1 MVRILLFITLLA
13 VGASGYFA
21 YNDVNAKIVGLTD
34 NLDIANEETRVATE
48 EKDKALTAQSEAEA
62 EAETAVAAL
71 EQAKSNNLKLGQQL
85 SVQRIRAETAT
96 ANFNQAT
103 AELVES
109 RQTSERWRQFEM
121 EYGTR
126 ESIKERLATIA
137 SVKNERDNFITENSI
152 LLSRIEQLSVE
163 LSRYTGTSVKVSLP
177 PDLAGKVTAVDSQYD
192 FVVLNVGEDQGVR
205 EHGELLVG
213 RSDKLIGRLRVLSV
227 EKNRSI
233 ANIMPDYKQSEIQTG
248 DSVYSERN

>member
-48 EKDKALTAQSEAEA
+48 EKNKALTAQSEAEA
-62 EAETAVAAL
+62 EAETALAAL
-71 EQAKSNNLKLGQQL
+71 EQAKSTNLKLGQQL
-85 SVQRIRAETAT
+85 SVQRNRAETAT

>member
-21 YNDVNAKIVGLTD
+21 YNDVNAKIVGLTE

-62 EAETAVAAL
+62 KAETAVAAL
-71 EQAKSNNLKLGQQL
+71 EQAKSTNLKLGQQL
-85 SVQRIRAETAT
+85 SVQRNRAETAT

-126 ESIKERLATIA
+126 DSIKERLATIA

>member
-1 MVRILLFITLLA
+1 MVRILLFITLIA
-13 VGASGYFA
+13 VGASGYLA
-21 YNDVNAKIVGLTD
+21 YNDINGKID
-34 NLDIANEETRVATE
+34 NLTNERNSAQQSSNEFE
-48 EKDKALTAQSEAEA
+48 EKMNDAVAAQSKAES
-62 EAETAVAAL
+62 EAETAVAEL
-71 EQAKSNNLKLGQQL
+71 EQAKVTNIKLGQQL
-85 SVQRIRAETAT
+85 TVQRNRAETAT

-126 ESIKERLATIA
+126 DSIKANLATIA

-163 LSRYTGTSVKVSLP
+163 LSRYTGTSVKVNLP
-177 PDLAGKVTAVDSQYD
+177 SDLAGKVTAVDSQYD
-192 FVVLNVGEDQGVR
+192 FVVLNVGEDQGAR

>member
-62 EAETAVAAL
+62 KAETAVAAL
-71 EQAKSNNLKLGQQL
+71 EQAKSTNLKLGQQL
-85 SVQRIRAETAT
+85 SVQRNRAETAT

-126 ESIKERLATIA
+126 DSIKERLATIA

>member
-1 MVRILLFITLLA
+1 MVRLLLIVTLLA
-13 VGASGYFA
+13 VGVAGFFSYT
-21 YNDVNAKIVGLTD
+21 NVQTKIGNLESDLDQATTDLT
-34 NLDIANEETRVATE
+34 
-48 EKDKALTAQSEAEA
+48 TAQEAQAEA
-62 EAETAVAAL
+62 EKDRDDFEKQANDAKAAASRMSDQIGGL
-71 EQAKSNNLKLGQQL
+71 QRQVVEQTNRANKHKLDL
-85 SVQRIRAETAT
+85 D
-96 ANFNQAT
+96 QAT

-121 EYGTR
+121 EYGSR
-126 ESIKERLATIA
+126 DSIKERLAEIEPI
-137 SVKNERDNFITENSI
+137 KIERDNFITENSI
-152 LLSRIEQLSVE
+152 LLSRIEKLSVE
-163 LSRYTGTSVKVSLP
+163 LSRYTGTSVKVALP

-192 FVVLNVGEDQGVR
+192 FVVLDVGEDQGVR

-227 EKNRSI
+227 EKDRSI

>member
-62 EAETAVAAL
+62 KAETAVAAL
-71 EQAKSNNLKLGQQL
+71 EQAKSTNLKLGQQL
-85 SVQRIRAETAT
+85 SVQRNRAETAT